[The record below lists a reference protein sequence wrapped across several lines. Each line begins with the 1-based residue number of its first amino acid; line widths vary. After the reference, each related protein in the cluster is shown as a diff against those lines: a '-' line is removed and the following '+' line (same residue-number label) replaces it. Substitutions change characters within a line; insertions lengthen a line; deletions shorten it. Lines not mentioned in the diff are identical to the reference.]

1 MVRLKKLDQETLG
14 LSSVMERITHAR
26 VLDCFK
32 ENDAIYFVVAA
43 GEMGKALGK
52 GAINIKIL
60 EREIGKRVRVI
71 EHREKVEDFVR
82 SVIYPLK
89 VEDVVLQGEVVEI
102 RDNDKKTKSLL
113 IGRDSK
119 NLNFIN
125 LAVKRFFSVEVK
137 VV

>member
-32 ENDAIYFVVAA
+32 DSDVIYFVVAA

-52 GAINIKIL
+52 GAMNVKIL

-82 SVIYPLK
+82 NVIYPLK
-89 VEDVVLQGEVVEI
+89 VEEVVLQGDVVEI
-102 RDNDKKTKSLL
+102 RDNDKKTKGLL

-119 NLNFIN
+119 NLEFIN
-125 LAVKRFFSVEVK
+125 MVVKRFFSVDVK
-137 VV
+137 VI